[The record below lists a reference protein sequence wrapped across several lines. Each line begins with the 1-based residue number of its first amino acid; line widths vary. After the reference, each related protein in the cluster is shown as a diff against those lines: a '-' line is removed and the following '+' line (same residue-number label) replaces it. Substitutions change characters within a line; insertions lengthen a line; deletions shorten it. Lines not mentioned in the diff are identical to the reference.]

1 MAASRDQQ
9 LIGLQERV
17 SPPGRIR
24 LALIGP
30 VPPFRGGIAQ
40 HTTMLHRTARC
51 YSDLLTVSFTRQYP
65 AWIFPGRGDRD
76 PCCLDHHEEG
86 VEYLIDSLDPFSWRR
101 AADRVIAHHP
111 RIVIIP
117 WWTIYWVFCFRYL
130 ARRFRKAGIT
140 VLFLCHNVVDHESA
154 RWKAIMARQVLQQA
168 HAFLVQSRKD
178 EQILRYILP
187 QAKIHRHPHPLY
199 DQFPEA
205 ARELP
210 RRANQELLFFGL
222 VRPYKGLDLLIEA
235 LGMLPPTADFFL
247 TIAGEFWQGKRA
259 VLKRI
264 EELSLRNKIEI
275 LDEYI
280 PDQEVA
286 GLFQRAD
293 MVVLPYR
300 SATGSGV
307 IPLAYHYDKPV
318 IVTRVGG
325 LPDAVTDR
333 ETGLIVE
340 PENPRALAAA
350 ISGISREKLASM
362 AVNIAAHKHRF
373 SWEGLLQKIMS
384 EA

>member
-51 YSDLLTVSFTRQYP
+51 YTDLLTVSFTRQYP

-199 DQFPEA
+199 DQFP
-205 ARELP
+205 
-210 RRANQELLFFGL
+210 
-222 VRPYKGLDLLIEA
+222 
-235 LGMLPPTADFFL
+235 
-247 TIAGEFWQGKRA
+247 
-259 VLKRI
+259 
-264 EELSLRNKIEI
+264 
-275 LDEYI
+275 
-280 PDQEVA
+280 
-286 GLFQRAD
+286 
-293 MVVLPYR
+293 
-300 SATGSGV
+300 
-307 IPLAYHYDKPV
+307 
-318 IVTRVGG
+318 
-325 LPDAVTDR
+325 
-333 ETGLIVE
+333 
-340 PENPRALAAA
+340 
-350 ISGISREKLASM
+350 
-362 AVNIAAHKHRF
+362 
-373 SWEGLLQKIMS
+373 
-384 EA
+384 